1 MKVTRYVIIYTAI
14 LILILIGFLFS
25 NNNNETTRS
34 YVDTVA
40 VNEIVSEVTL
50 HWDNFDELSVKTH
63 WYGFFILDNDGQL
76 LYSTCTTLPDSLI
89 NAVRLGFLPM
99 NIMVNEH
106 LAGIVV
112 IETRGHTVTDRQNR
126 AVIITFI
133 LLCLLNIAFFTV
145 LYFVLIRPFKRIDN
159 FAHKIAMGVLDES
172 LPIYKN
178 NLFGLFTQ
186 SFDIMRASLL
196 EARQKQHSAELAQ
209 KELVASLS
217 HDIKTPITSI
227 KLITELLQAK
237 VNDPIILEK
246 LQIIESKTNQ
256 ISHLMNDMLQ
266 STLDDLGELNV
277 TISSEDSGILSD
289 IFKNVD
295 HLSKVELGKLPS
307 CLVDMDVV
315 RMEQVVGNILS
326 NSYKYAGTAIHVDF
340 SLEGSGLQVDISDL
354 GSGADPDSLELLT
367 TKFYRGENAKA
378 MQKEGEGLGLYLCKR
393 LMEKMGGGLEV
404 FNGDRG
410 GLTVRIWIKLS
421 DRV

>member
-1 MKVTRYVIIYTAI
+1 VKRYVIIYTAI

-25 NNNNETTRS
+25 NNNSETTHP
-34 YVDTVA
+34 YVNTVA
-40 VNEIVSEVTL
+40 VNEIVRVVTL
-50 HWDNFDELSVKTH
+50 HWDDFDELSVETH
-63 WYGFFILDNDGQL
+63 WYRFFILDNGGQRL
-76 LYSTCTTLPDSLI
+76 HSTCTNLPDSLI
-89 NAVRLGFLPM
+89 SAVRQGFLPM
-99 NIMVNEH
+99 NIMINEH

-112 IETRGHTVTDRQNR
+112 IETSGSTTTGGQNR

-133 LLCLLNIAFFTV
+133 LLCLLNIAFFAV

-217 HDIKTPITSI
+217 HDIKTPVTSI

-246 LQIIESKTNQ
+246 LQTIESKTNQ

-266 STLDDLGELNV
+266 STLDDLGELSV
-277 TISSEDSGILSD
+277 IPSSEDSSILLD

-295 HLSKVELGKLPS
+295 HLSKVKLGKLPS
-307 CLVDMDVV
+307 CLVDVDVV
-315 RMEQVVGNILS
+315 RMDQVIGNIVS
-326 NSYKYAGTAIHVDF
+326 NAYKYANTAINVDF
-340 SLEGSGLQVDISDL
+340 TIEGSGLQVDISDL
-354 GSGADPDSLELLT
+354 GRGVDPDALELLT

-404 FNGDRG
+404 FNGERI